1 VIQTTVTLFIY
12 LQEKTNMGLAKI
24 KSEDK
29 ELHEKGLKLLKT
41 HYTNLSKFKT
51 RRDEMSEKIKG
62 LGGKIPTDLSAVLT
76 ESKPE
81 DGFYHI
87 CHYLSVGRVGLKDG
101 YGDVSKAL
109 RSYKFYSKNKEVL
122 NTLFGTAMGVSEA
135 TLVDFG
141 TANVG
146 NCDDS
151 FIAYR
156 NNNPSRFQFNLETI
170 SEQDLDTYTTIVEF
184 LAASRGIYCSRYH
197 ITKLRKRMD
206 EFYDAPT
213 KMNIDHIRRKKVAM
227 ILKALD
233 CYTGDESPLS
243 GEKGYWG
250 RRNKG
255 TLISSDK
262 VVPSAL
268 LAVTNSGSSDATVG
282 YSIKSFQETMRLT
295 GDKLEVDV
303 GSRKA
308 MVQSAKQMA
317 LKEAEEE
324 GITVSEVHV
333 AYAARKRELLR
344 IYNSNTHTDENS
356 CFVANKLDPVY
367 NRGNP
372 LEVKDEDLIG
382 QGIMAPGLMLTCWA
396 GDMTGKLG
404 YYARQNRVVRDPSAN
419 GGWDIDETADAYVNA
434 ELSLTDVRFAK
445 AQATPVQEKRYLAS
459 YTSDSG
465 QTIRNTGTSPKRAL
479 ANIRRRIRTEIL
491 DTLDIF

>member
-1 VIQTTVTLFIY
+1 
-12 LQEKTNMGLAKI
+12 MSLAKI

-29 ELHEKGLKLLKT
+29 ELHEKGRKLLGT
-41 HYTNLSKFKT
+41 HYTNLSTFKA
-51 RRDEMSEKIKG
+51 RRDEMAEKIKG
-62 LGGKIPTDLSAVLT
+62 MGGKIPTDLSSVLSSSEP
-76 ESKPE
+76 ES
-81 DGFYHI
+81 GFSDL
-87 CHYLSVGRVGLKDG
+87 CHYLSAGRTGRGDD
-101 YGDVSKAL
+101 YADVSKAL
-109 RSYKFYSKNKEVL
+109 RSYKFYSKNKEIL
-122 NTLFGTAMGVSEA
+122 NALFGTAMGVSEA

-146 NCDDS
+146 NCDDC
-151 FIAYR
+151 FIEYR

-184 LAASRGIYCSRYH
+184 LAASRGVYCSRYH
-197 ITKLRKRMD
+197 ITKLRRRMD
-206 EFYDAPT
+206 EFYEKPT
-213 KMNIDHIRRKKVAM
+213 KLTINNIRKKKAEM

-233 CYTGDESPLS
+233 HYTGDDSPLS

-255 TLISSDK
+255 VLISSDK

-268 LAVTNSGSSDATVG
+268 LAVTNSVKSDATVG

-308 MVQSAKQMA
+308 MVQSAKQME

-324 GITVSEVHV
+324 GITVCEIHV

-344 IYNSNTHTDENS
+344 VYNSNTHTNESS
-356 CFVANKLDPVY
+356 CFPTEKLAPVSDHGG
-367 NRGNP
+367 RS
-372 LEVKDEDLIG
+372 LEVKDEDIAG
-382 QGIMAPGLMLTCWA
+382 EGIMAPGLMLTHWA
-396 GDMTGKLG
+396 GEMTGKLG
-404 YYARQNRVVRDPSAN
+404 YYARQNRVVRDSSAN
-419 GGWDIDETADAYVNA
+419 GDWDIDETADAYVNA
-434 ELSLTDVRFAK
+434 ELALTDVRFAQMP
-445 AQATPVQEKRYLAS
+445 AIPSQEKRYLAS

>member
-1 VIQTTVTLFIY
+1 MVTLSTY
-12 LQEKTNMGLAKI
+12 LQEKTNMSLAKL

-29 ELHEKGLKLLKT
+29 ELHEKGLKLLRT
-41 HYTNLSKFKT
+41 HYANLSKFRA
-51 RRDEMSEKIKG
+51 RRDEMANKIKG
-62 LGGKIPTDLSAVLT
+62 LGGKIPTDLSAVLNDV
-76 ESKPE
+76 KPAS
-81 DGFYHI
+81 GFSNL
-87 CHYLSVGRVGLKDG
+87 CNYLSVGRLGEKDG
-101 YGDVSKAL
+101 YADVSKAF
-109 RSYKFYSKNKEVL
+109 RNYKAYSRNKGVL
-122 NTLFGTAMGVSEA
+122 NTLFGTTMGMSEA
-135 TLVDFG
+135 TVVDFG

-146 NCDDS
+146 DCDES
-151 FIAYR
+151 FIDYR
-156 NNNPSRFQFNLETI
+156 NTNSYRFRFDLETI

-184 LAASRGIYCSRYH
+184 LATSRDIFCSRYH
-197 ITKLRKRMD
+197 IAKLRKRID

-213 KMNIDHIRRKKVAM
+213 KMTINHIRRKKVEM
-227 ILKALD
+227 VLKALD
-233 CYTGDESPLS
+233 RYTGDESPLS

-255 TLISSDK
+255 TLISSNK

-268 LAVTNSGSSDATVG
+268 LAVTNSAKADATVG
-282 YSIKSFQETMRLT
+282 YSIKSFQEAMRLT

-308 MVQSAKQMA
+308 MVQSAKQIE

-324 GITVSEVHV
+324 GITVSEIHV
-333 AYAARKRELLR
+333 AYAARKRELMR
-344 IYNSNTHTDENS
+344 IYNSNTHTNEDS

-367 NRGNP
+367 NQGNP

-396 GDMTGKLG
+396 GEMTRKLG
-404 YYARQNRVVRDPSAN
+404 YYSRQNRVVRDPSAN
-419 GGWDIDETADAYVNA
+419 GDWDIDETADAYVNA
-434 ELSLTDVRFAK
+434 ELSLTDVRFAQ
-445 AQATPVQEKRYLAS
+445 AQAVPSQEKRYLAS

>member
-1 VIQTTVTLFIY
+1 
-12 LQEKTNMGLAKI
+12 MSLAKL

-29 ELHEKGLKLLKT
+29 ELHEKGIKLLRT
-41 HYTNLSKFKT
+41 HYTNLSKFRA
-51 RRDEMSEKIKG
+51 RRDEMAEKIKG
-62 LGGKIPTDLSAVLT
+62 MGGKIPF
-76 ESKPE
+76 EE
-81 DGFYHI
+81 DNECFSERGFYQL
-87 CHYLSVGRVGLKDG
+87 CNYLSVGRIALKDG
-101 YGDVSKAL
+101 YDETSKEL
-109 RSYKFYSKNKEVL
+109 RSYKFYSRNKEDL
-122 NTLFGTAMGVSEA
+122 NNLFGTAMGVSEA

-141 TANVG
+141 TANLG
-146 NCDDS
+146 NCDES
-151 FIAYR
+151 FIDYR

-184 LAASRGIYCSRYH
+184 LAASRGIFCSRYH
-197 ITKLRKRMD
+197 ISKLRKRID
-206 EFYDAPT
+206 EFYEKPT
-213 KMNIDHIRRKKVAM
+213 KLTINNIRRKKVQM
-227 ILKALD
+227 ISNALD
-233 CYTGDESPLS
+233 RYTGDDSPLS

-255 TLISSDK
+255 VLISSDK

-268 LAVTNSGSSDATVG
+268 LAVTNSAKSDATVG

-308 MVQSAKQMA
+308 MVQSAKQME

-324 GITVSEVHV
+324 GITVCEIHV

-344 IYNSNTHTDENS
+344 VYNSNTHTNESS
-356 CFVANKLDPVY
+356 CFPTEKLAPVSDHGG
-367 NRGNP
+367 RS
-372 LEVKDEDLIG
+372 LEVKDEDIVG
-382 QGIMAPGLMLTCWA
+382 EGIMAPGLMLTHWA
-396 GDMTGKLG
+396 GEMTGKLG

-419 GGWDIDETADAYVNA
+419 GDWDIDETADAYVNA
-434 ELSLTDVRFAK
+434 ELSLTDVRFSQAK
-445 AQATPVQEKRYLAS
+445 AIPAQEKRYLAS